1 MAKLILKILNKKIE
15 FFLFSKSIRKIQYES
30 ITNKF
35 KQIITVRDLQGLID
49 KKAEIKK
56 EIKKKAVMKISYIL
70 ILLKAFLNFLKIISK
85 FNNIK
90 IKIPKIKE
98 APKAILLMRRN
109 KKENPIKR
117 IA

>member
-1 MAKLILKILNKKIE
+1 MLKILNKKFA
-15 FFLFSKSIRKIQYES
+15 FFLFSKRIKKIQNES

-35 KQIITVRDLQGLID
+35 KYNITGIDLYGLID

-56 EIKKKAVMKISYIL
+56 VNKNKAEIKISCRL
-70 ILLKAFLNFLKIISK
+70 ILLKIVLDCFRIIFK
-85 FNNIK
+85 FDNIN
-90 IKIPKIKE
+90 IQIPKIKE
-98 APKAILLMRRN
+98 DPKAILLMRRN